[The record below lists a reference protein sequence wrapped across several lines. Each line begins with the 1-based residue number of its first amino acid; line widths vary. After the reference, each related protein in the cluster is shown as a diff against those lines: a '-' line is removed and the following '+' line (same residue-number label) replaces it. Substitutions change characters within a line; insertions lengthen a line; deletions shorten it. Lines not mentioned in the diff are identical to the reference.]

1 MLLLALP
8 IALMVRLRIPM
19 IDKLLLAVG
28 KMAGGLAALGLLLH
42 WLVAANNLV
51 LSLLFVIVL
60 FVMAAFVAVAESRQP
75 RGRVLL
81 PLLAGS
87 ALSVVVVSL
96 WFLVLVMGLKNPFEA
111 TKLIPVCGFMAAAVA
126 LTNGKALGTYYAGL
140 YAHHQLYDYMI
151 GNGATHAEATAHFQR
166 RAFERAIAPLLSR
179 MAMCVVPLGCFV
191 AWTMILV
198 GATPLQAVLFEG
210 LMVVAMLAAAVLSL
224 FIAIVVGRRYAFDKY
239 EQLKNKK

>member
-1 MLLLALP
+1 MLENLL
-8 IALMVRLRIPM
+8 
-19 IDKLLLAVG
+19 
-28 KMAGGLAALGLLLH
+28 
-42 WLVAANNLV
+42 
-51 LSLLFVIVL
+51 
-60 FVMAAFVAVAESRQP
+60 VAVAKMAVGMGALGALLYWVMEVNNLALSLAVVLLMIVLATIESIASSRQP
-75 RGRVLL
+75 RGRVLI
-81 PLLAGS
+81 PLLAGVGM
-87 ALSVVVVSL
+87 SVVFFSL
-96 WFLVLVMGLKNPFEA
+96 WFLFLVLGLKNPFVPQQ
-111 TKLIPVCGFMAAAVA
+111 LIPVCGFMSAAVA
-126 LTNGKALGTYYAGL
+126 MTNGKALSAYYAGL

>member
-81 PLLAGS
+81 RIP
-87 ALSVVVVSL
+87 
-96 WFLVLVMGLKNPFEA
+96 
-111 TKLIPVCGFMAAAVA
+111 LIPGVNDSAEDM
-126 LTNGKALGTYYAGL
+126 YAF
-140 YAHHQLYDYMI
+140 
-151 GNGATHAEATAHFQR
+151 AEKIR
-166 RAFERAIAPLLSR
+166 SFEREPS
-179 MAMCVVPLGCFV
+179 
-191 AWTMILV
+191 
-198 GATPLQAVLFEG
+198 
-210 LMVVAMLAAAVLSL
+210 SS
-224 FIAIVVGRRYAFDKY
+224 
-239 EQLKNKK
+239 